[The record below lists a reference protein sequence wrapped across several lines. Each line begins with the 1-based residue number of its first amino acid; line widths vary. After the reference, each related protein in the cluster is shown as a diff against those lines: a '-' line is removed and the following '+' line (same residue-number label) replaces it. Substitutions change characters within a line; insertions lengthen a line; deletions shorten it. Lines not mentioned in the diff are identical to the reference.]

1 MIEATG
7 KFPADGHPAMS
18 FVYLMNK
25 YNLWSKGLVYIDTYP
40 LANDN
45 ILIATTPEAAAEITE
60 RNFVRHPFMTNF
72 YGRIVGIKSMTLAE
86 GQQWKDMRKTFNP
99 GFSLT
104 NIMTLMPEIVKQG
117 EILTEKLSRIAKNGG
132 FTESL
137 DELARGVTLDIIFR
151 VVLGLETN
159 TQNDPKGNEVGN
171 LLESMSQWMGD
182 PQSMNPLKKVN
193 FPRWIMLRWNE
204 WKIKKILSA
213 AILKRW
219 GLVKENQARMETGGK
234 GSKELKL
241 VIDLALKHYCDENVG
256 NEEKLNTL
264 SDEYLDTLSDK
275 YDSVSIS
282 CRIRC

>member
-7 KFPADGHPAMS
+7 KFPADGHPALS
-18 FVYLMNK
+18 FTYLLNK

-40 LANDN
+40 LVNDN
-45 ILIATTPEAAAEITE
+45 LLIATTPEAAAEITE

-72 YGRIVGIKSMTLAE
+72 YGRVVGIKSMTLAE
-86 GQQWKDMRKTFNP
+86 GQQWKDLRKTFNP

-104 NIMTLMPEIVKQG
+104 NVMTLMPEIVKQG
-117 EILTEKLSRIAKNGG
+117 EIFTTILSNIAKNGG
-132 FTESL
+132 FAESL

-159 TQNDPKGNEVGN
+159 TQRDPTSNEVGN
-171 LLESMSQWMGD
+171 LLEKMSQWSGN
-182 PQSMNPLKKVN
+182 PQSMNPLRKLNVPK
-193 FPRWIMLRWNE
+193 WIMLRYTE
-204 WKIKKILSA
+204 WRIKKILTA

-219 GLVKENQARMETGGK
+219 EVVKENQAVMKTGEK

-256 NEEKLNTL
+256 NDEKLRNL
-264 SDEYLDTLSDK
+264 SDDYLDTLSDK
-275 YDSVSIS
+275 
-282 CRIRC
+282 